1 MLTLLETN
9 IEYKKLRE
17 EIIELFPFLSAYD
30 INSLY
35 SETLRGQIK
44 KVEHKKLEKKTDF
57 KWKKLYYKN
66 PKDKNEYKRY
76 LIKLPNFLEIILP
89 DELTKQNLIKGIGE
103 VEKFLALVCR
113 EKAYSFGKV
122 HAVTVLVLW
131 DLVGRFRCI
140 DKENL
145 FREVKKY
152 SDIEQEKF
160 DAVLRELKSCGVFV
174 KLKNEY
180 GIRRVIKL

>member
-1 MLTLLETN
+1 MLALLETN
-9 IEYKKLRE
+9 VEYKKLKE
-17 EIIELFPFLSAYD
+17 EIIDLFPFITAYE

-44 KVEHKKLEKKTDF
+44 KVEHKKIVKKIDF

-66 PKDKNEYKRY
+66 PQDKNHFKRY
-76 LIKLPNFLEIILP
+76 LIKLPNFLEIIVP
-89 DELTKQNLIKGIGE
+89 DELSKQNLIKGVGE
-103 VEKFLALVCR
+103 IEKFLALVCR
-113 EKAYSFGKV
+113 EKAYSFEKV

-140 DKENL
+140 EKDELFKELKN
-145 FREVKKY
+145 Y
-152 SDIEQEKF
+152 ADIEQDKF
-160 DAVLRELKSCGVFV
+160 DKILRELKSCGIFV
-174 KLKNEY
+174 KLNNEY